1 MKNVIISGLLTYIY
15 YNACVIKDKAVTFI
29 FFLFIVAVLFEIDT
43 LVRGL
48 RHEKQV

>member
-15 YNACVIKDKAVTFI
+15 YNACVIKDKAVTVI
-29 FFLFIVAVLFEIDT
+29 FFVFVIAVLFEVDGLI
-43 LVRGL
+43 RGL